1 MKKALPGMLGSRDR
15 VNTPKKPTMLTSPAP
30 PIPPTKVFFEG
41 SPSKNMVQSVSF
53 AVLHGWSCLRDESK
67 QRNVVLFNAEI

>member
-1 MKKALPGMLGSRDR
+1 MKKAPPGMLGSRDR
-15 VNTPKKPTMLTSPAP
+15 VNTPKNPTRLTSPAP
-30 PIPPTKVFFEG
+30 PIPPTKVIFED

-67 QRNVVLFNAEI
+67 QRNVALFNAEI